1 MFLQHQQ
8 QEADDGGELFDNN
21 AHGGGGDPS
30 YQTSFRDMLAV
41 VNFGDVQLIFR
52 YYNCEC
58 ECDYHVDKNFFKDF
72 HHCTRWKLDVFKD
85 CKVPR
90 YIHLEDGTAGEI
102 ICRETSLTLQYNK
115 MVILNWE
122 GIFESKTYA
131 KKYPNKHAN
140 NVVDFGPPKLK
151 QQALHYILRH
161 RPPRLHRPPRCC
173 CCRHRHRR
181 RCRCKKEET
190 NAAATTSTTITTTT
204 TTSTTSTTTTS
215 NCCCCCS
222 RKRKWEETTT
232 AAVDLLMCSEQMM
245 MTTDDK

>member
-1 MFLQHQQ
+1 MVKDSTIKVFNTLWKLFLQQQ
-8 QEADDGGELFDNN
+8 QEADDDDNGGELITNN
-21 AHGGGGDPS
+21 AHGGGDPS
-30 YQTSFRDMLAV
+30 YQTSFRDILAV

-90 YIHLEDGTAGEI
+90 YIHLEEEDGTAAAGKI

-115 MVILNWE
+115 IVILNWE

-151 QQALHYILRH
+151 QQALHYILR
-161 RPPRLHRPPRCC
+161 
-173 CCRHRHRR
+173 RHRR
-181 RCRCKKEET
+181 RRRLRPRCRQRCKKEET
-190 NAAATTSTTITTTT
+190 NAAATSTATS
-204 TTSTTSTTTTS
+204 
-215 NCCCCCS
+215 CCCCCS
-222 RKRKWEETTT
+222 RKRKWKE
-232 AAVDLLMCSEQMM
+232 AAVVDDLLMCSEQMM
-245 MTTDDK
+245 STDDDNDDDE